1 MKKRLIIEF
10 EAGSSNERNIID
22 RLTLLAAK
30 VIIKNKGNVVGIQ
43 RMDDEERR
51 ETIRP
56 KRAYKPFL
64 CEVQDGDLSVPIVG
78 KVKR

>member
-51 ETIRP
+51 EKIRP

-78 KVKR
+78 NVRK